1 MLLRFVFHQV
11 ISCIKRKDAKM
22 NYIFYKEQDGKV
34 VATEIVPEEDIKRV
48 ADAAQDVRR
57 VYRVEEIFHM
67 IMSALLE
74 FNSEIFQAADLS
86 RIAVDNV
93 VENELLRIRIN
104 QCVATF
110 LTTLD
115 LYHEYMYLDKGHLR
129 FSISA
134 DKFND
139 NRFTICKAVRNY
151 IQHIA
156 TIGINIK
163 WGGSLCA
170 CGEKLCSF
178 SVSADASE
186 IRRNMDKLHEPS
198 RNALNEFIERKTEIN
213 LYEIFNGVVDVLFD
227 IQKDV
232 RASKEYAVEYKD
244 SAMFLEELHERLRAK
259 GLFWYRYEGDDEA
272 VCRGETPY
280 FYERQ
285 REMISFLSQRY
296 IGRQT
301 VDKYYA
307 ATAPLEMIHRM
318 AEADRIVATY
328 VKNNGVVAEFD
339 KGASRITDSRFTT
352 KKMRDWYLQERQA
365 GTGPAK
371 PL

>member
-1 MLLRFVFHQV
+1 
-11 ISCIKRKDAKM
+11 M
-22 NYIFYKEQDGKV
+22 NYVFYKEHDGKV
-34 VATEIVPEEDIKRV
+34 ITTETVPEEDINRV
-48 ADAAQDVRR
+48 AVAAQDVTR

-74 FNSEIFQAADLS
+74 FNSEIFQRADLG

-104 QCVATF
+104 QCAATF
-110 LTTLD
+110 LTSLD
-115 LYHEYMYLDKGHLR
+115 MYHEYLQPDKAPPP

-134 DKFND
+134 DKFKD
-139 NRFTICKAVRNY
+139 NRFVVCKAVRNY
-151 IQHIA
+151 IQHVS
-156 TIGINIK
+156 TIGINIR

-178 SVSADASE
+178 SVSADAAE
-186 IRRNMDKLHEPS
+186 MRRNIGKMRASS
-198 RNALNEFIERKTEIN
+198 RKSLNDFIDGKMEIN

-232 RASKEYAVEYKD
+232 RASKEYAVEYKN
-244 SAMFLEELHERLRAK
+244 SSLFLEQLRGRLTQQ
-259 GLFWYRYEGDDEA
+259 GFIWYRYEGDGENE
-272 VCRGETPY
+272 CRGRVPY

-301 VDKYYA
+301 VNKYYA
-307 ATAPLEMIHRM
+307 TTAPQEMIHRM
-318 AEADRIVATY
+318 AEADRIIATY
-328 VKNNGVVAEFD
+328 VKNNGVVAEID
-339 KGASRITDSRFTT
+339 KGASKITSSQFTT
-352 KKMRDWYLQERQA
+352 KKMRDWYLQKES
-365 GTGPAK
+365 
-371 PL
+371 

>member
-1 MLLRFVFHQV
+1 
-11 ISCIKRKDAKM
+11 M
-22 NYIFYKEQDGKV
+22 NYIFYKEHDGKV
-34 VATEIVPEEDIKRV
+34 IATETVPEEDIKRV
-48 ADAAQDVRR
+48 ADAAQDVRQ

-74 FNSEIFQAADLS
+74 FNSEIFQRADLG
-86 RIAVDNV
+86 RIAEDNV
-93 VENELLRIRIN
+93 VEKELLRIRIN
-104 QCVATF
+104 QCAATF
-110 LTTLD
+110 LTALD
-115 LYHEYMYLDKGHLR
+115 LYHEYMYLDKNHLR

-134 DKFND
+134 DKFKD
-139 NRFTICKAVRNY
+139 NRFAICKAIRNY

-178 SVSADASE
+178 LVSADASE
-186 IRRNMDKLHEPS
+186 IRRNIDKLHEPS
-198 RNALNEFIERKTEIN
+198 RNTLNEFIEGKTEIN

-232 RASKEYAVEYKD
+232 RTSKEYAVQYKN
-244 SAMFLEELHERLRAK
+244 SALFLEQLHERLLRQ
-259 GLFWYRYEGDDEA
+259 GFIWYRYEGDGENE
-272 VCRGETPY
+272 CRGRVPY
-280 FYERQ
+280 LYDRQ
-285 REMISFLSQRY
+285 REMISFLSERY
-296 IGRQT
+296 MGGQT

-307 ATAPLEMIHRM
+307 TTAPLEMINRM

-339 KGASRITDSRFTT
+339 KGASRITEPRFTT